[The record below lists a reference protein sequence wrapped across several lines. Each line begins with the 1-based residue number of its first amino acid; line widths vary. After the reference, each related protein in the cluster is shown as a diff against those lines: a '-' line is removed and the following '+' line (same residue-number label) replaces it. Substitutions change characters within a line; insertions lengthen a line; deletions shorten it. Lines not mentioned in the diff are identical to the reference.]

1 MKDTDDVRIKTEI
14 DEITERINNIMKKV
28 GDLVPDP
35 KEEQDKKEEK

>member
-28 GDLVPDP
+28 GDLVIDT
-35 KEEQDKKEEK
+35 KEEQDQKED

>member
-28 GDLVPDP
+28 GDLVPDQ
-35 KEEQDKKEEK
+35 KEEQDKK

>member
-28 GDLVPDP
+28 GDLVPDT
-35 KEEQDKKEEK
+35 KEEQDQKKD